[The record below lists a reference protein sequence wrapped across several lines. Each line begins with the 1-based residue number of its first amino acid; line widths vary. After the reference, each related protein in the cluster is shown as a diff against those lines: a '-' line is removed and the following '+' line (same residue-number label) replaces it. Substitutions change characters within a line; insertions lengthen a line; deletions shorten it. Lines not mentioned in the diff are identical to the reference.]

1 MAKRF
6 APPRFCLYRVLR
18 GFGKQDKNDAIDYPR
33 SDEVL
38 VRALLPLHYGR
49 RAGRLLRIASG

>member
-1 MAKRF
+1 
-6 APPRFCLYRVLR
+6 LR
-18 GFGKQDKNDAIDYPR
+18 GFGEQDKNDAIDYPR

-38 VRALLPLHYGR
+38 VRALLLPLLYGR